1 MVSYLVYYDNLLIF
15 YLYSH
20 LITKF
25 GKNLL
30 RNDSDFLLQNGTFI
44 KMRWYN
50 LREHKI
56 LDKR

>member
-1 MVSYLVYYDNLLIF
+1 MVSYLVYYDNLFIF

-30 RNDSDFLLQNGTFI
+30 RNDSDFLLQNGTVI
-44 KMRWYN
+44 T
-50 LREHKI
+50 
-56 LDKR
+56 KRVGTI